1 MVQVLAPHHS
11 LANSC
16 SVDFLVSDMFSS
28 LLSPGLQEEL
38 LAMSD
43 SSLASLPSLLV
54 SQEEEGLQGEVGRL
68 VHTLREHTLEALGM
82 VRQVSRALY
91 SYVKSSVYR

>member
-1 MVQVLAPHHS
+1 MLAPHHS

-43 SSLASLPSLLV
+43 SSLARLPSLLV
-54 SQEEEGLQGEVGRL
+54 SQEEVQGEVGKL

-82 VRQVSRALY
+82 VRQVTRALNL
-91 SYVKSSVYR
+91 

>member
-1 MVQVLAPHHS
+1 MLAPHHS

-43 SSLASLPSLLV
+43 SSLARLPSLLV
-54 SQEEEGLQGEVGRL
+54 SQEEVQGEVGKL

-82 VRQVSRALY
+82 VRQVSRALNL
-91 SYVKSSVYR
+91 